1 MGKVGVGE
9 SGASAE
15 WVRVGDRIRVAREAA
30 KLSVRE
36 LARRVDVSSSHVSQ
50 VERGLASFSVRAL
63 YNVVSVLGISMDS
76 LFEEAPAGP
85 DQPPA
90 SAPGRAPAA
99 AVGPLD
105 DGGIVLRR
113 ATRPTI
119 ALTGGTRW
127 ERLTPRPEVG
137 AEFIEVVYPP
147 NPQATPPPKDFIRH
161 SSREYGIVVQ
171 GALTVQVGFDQTVL
185 HTGDSI
191 AFDSHIPHRFW
202 NATADEVR
210 AIWFIQDD
218 PRGGESNHAHD

>member
-1 MGKVGVGE
+1 MGE
-9 SGASAE
+9 SDASAE
-15 WVRVGDRIRVAREAA
+15 WVRVGERIRVAREAA

-36 LARRVDVSSSHVSQ
+36 LARRVEVSSSHVSQ

-76 LFEEAPAGP
+76 LFEDVPSVAG
-85 DQPPA
+85 
-90 SAPGRAPAA
+90 SPAA
-99 AVGPLD
+99 STAADPAPPTPDGPLD

-113 ATRPTI
+113 AARPTI

-127 ERLTPRPEVG
+127 ERLTPKPEVN

-147 NPQATPPPKDFIRH
+147 NPQAVPPPKDYIRH

-171 GALTVQVGFDQTVL
+171 GSLTVQVGFDQTVL
-185 HTGDSI
+185 HAGDSI

-202 NATADEVR
+202 NATAEEVR
-210 AIWFIQDD
+210 AIWFIRDD
-218 PRGGESNHAHD
+218 PRGGGESNHAHD